1 MGQIR
6 QIQVRPGRA
15 GSIVLIVMG
24 SIFFVFGTFLTS
36 IGLSDSSD
44 STFQTLIWL
53 FRLIWWAVCF
63 AMIVYGLLMLT
74 RKKPPSMMEMDLEY
88 TGTEGDFETR
98 LRKLESL
105 RKENLISRQEYD
117 TKRAEIMGEKW

>member
-1 MGQIR
+1 MERIQQIR
-6 QIQVRPGRA
+6 VRPGKA

-36 IGLSDSSD
+36 IGLADSSD
-44 STFQTLIWL
+44 SAFQMLIWF
-53 FRLIWWAVCF
+53 FRLIWWAVCL

-74 RKKPPSMMEMDLEY
+74 RKKPPSMLEMDLEDV
-88 TGTEGDFETR
+88 GTEGDFEAR

-105 RKENLISRQEYD
+105 RVENLISQQEYD
-117 TKRAEIMGEKW
+117 KKRAEIIREKW

>member
-6 QIQVRPGRA
+6 QIQVRPGKA
-15 GSIVLIVMG
+15 GSIILIVMG

-53 FRLIWWAVCF
+53 FRVIWWAVCL
-63 AMIVYGLLMLT
+63 AMIIYGLLMLI

-105 RKENLISRQEYD
+105 RKENLITSQEYD
-117 TKRAEIMGEKW
+117 KKRAEIMGEKW